1 MPVRLAFLKYVAL
14 FYAILIFAV
23 SAIPNITLPS
33 LGLTFEDK
41 ILHFIEYSIFS
52 FFLFLAFFT
61 SRRKFLREKVL
72 LFSSLIG
79 IAYAL
84 SDEIHQKFVPG
95 RHCDVFDFLADC
107 LGIMVIQIAVWFYL
121 RRKRRREGRS
131 PIREQV

>member
-1 MPVRLAFLKYVAL
+1 MPRRLVFLKYVAL

-61 SRRKFLREKVL
+61 SRRESLREKAFL
-72 LFSSLIG
+72 LSSLIG

-95 RHCDVFDFLADC
+95 RHCDVFDFSADC
-107 LGIMVIQIAVWFYL
+107 LGIVVIQMAVWFYL

-131 PIREQV
+131 AIREQV